1 MELNVKITPQQN
13 QILRGIEGYKFIVIT
28 KGRRFGFTHG
38 MMIFCFMWMLEKK
51 VQILWGDTIN
61 GNIDRYLQRYMLPML
76 KTLPENSWLWN
87 AQKRELRVM
96 NSTTLDPRSELA
108 SIMDFRSSDQP
119 ENWEGFGYSKI
130 ILNEAGIILKN
141 SYLYKNAVLPMML
154 DFPDSQCIM
163 GGVAKGRTI
172 KNGEEHP
179 FYTVAKKCT
188 EGSKTHKRFNFTSY
202 DSAVASKEDIDQLI
216 EELGGHNHPIVRQE
230 IYGEFIDAVD
240 LPFLH
245 AFSRDVNIG
254 ECKFN
259 PYQNVYFCFDFNV
272 KSTCLVIQFDEKGIK
287 VLEEY
292 HDDLDSICFN
302 IKNKYGTVNCYING
316 DASGNND
323 NASNETY
330 YEIVRNN
337 LDISFEFN
345 FRVPKSN
352 PRHKASYNQCN
363 YIFKHYQVLINPS
376 CKQLIRDCEMV
387 QIIQKN
393 GKIEIDKSDQTL
405 THHIDPLRYH
415 INAEHLDKISVNF
428 DE

>member
-1 MELNVKITPQQN
+1 MPVGSWHWDKVYKR
-13 QILRGIEGYKFIVIT
+13 LRIINSET
-28 KGRRFGFTHG
+28 ND
-38 MMIFCFMWMLEKK
+38 CFS
-51 VQILWGDTIN
+51 
-61 GNIDRYLQRYMLPML
+61 
-76 KTLPENSWLWN
+76 EN
-87 AQKRELRVM
+87 
-96 NSTTLDPRSELA
+96 A
-108 SIMDFRSSDQP
+108 SFMDFRSADNP
-119 ENWEGFGYSKI
+119 MNWEGFGYHYI
-130 ILNEAGIILKN
+130 LLNEAGIILKDP
-141 SYLYKNAVLPMML
+141 YLYRNAILPMLL
-154 DFPDSQCIM
+154 DFQESKLIAFGAP
-163 GGVAKGRTI
+163 KGRTI

-179 FYTVAKKCT
+179 FYTMVKKALT
-188 EGSKTHKRFNFTSY
+188 HPNTHKSLTYTSY
-202 DSAVASKEDIDQLI
+202 DSAVATKEDIDALV
-216 EELGGHNHPIVRQE
+216 EEYGGANSPLAQQE
-230 IYGEFIDAVD
+230 IFAKFIDVVD

-259 PYQNVYFCFDFNV
+259 PYQTVFFCFDFNV
-272 KSTCLVIQFDEKGIK
+272 KSTCLVIQYDEKGIR

-302 IKNKYGTVNCYING
+302 IKNKYGTSNCYING

-330 YEIVRNN
+330 YEIVRNK
-337 LDISFEFN
+337 LDISFDFN
-345 FRVPKSN
+345 FRVPKAN

-363 YIFKHYQVLINPS
+363 YIFKHYNVLINPT
-376 CKQLIRDCEMV
+376 CKGLIRDCEMV

-428 DE
+428 DEN